1 MKRILFVDDEPA
13 ILQGLRDLLRSQRK
27 VWQMSF
33 ADTGEEALKILATEP
48 YDVVV
53 SDMRMPRMDGA
64 TLLRH
69 VQERYPR
76 VVRIVLSGH
85 TEVDAA
91 LRTVPIAHQFLVKPC
106 ESDRLRTVI
115 QRACDLQTLLSD
127 EGLRR
132 RVGQITAL
140 PSAPRVYVALTKA
153 LVDPEVSLRD
163 VAALIEKDMAM
174 SAKVLQVVNSAFFGL
189 PRRLSSLLEAVSY
202 LGIGVIKNLVLSV
215 EAFRELR
222 GGEAAKG
229 FDFDRAQRQCFVTG
243 RVAQRLLP
251 DRREAQDAFVAGTLH
266 ELGTLIL
273 ATREPAT
280 FATVDAEAVA
290 RGLPRH
296 VVEREHGGVS
306 HAEVGAYLIGL
317 WGLPYVIAE
326 AVAHHHDPMRL
337 DPTRFGV
344 AEAVHCA
351 AALTAEAIGASGAHE
366 PPEPRLVERLDLTSA
381 LPRWREIAREEAGR
395 IEI

>member
-13 ILQGLRDLLRSQRK
+13 ILEGLRNLLRSQRK

-33 ADTGEEALKILATEP
+33 AASGEEALQILAVEP

-69 VQERYPR
+69 VKERYPR
-76 VVRIVLSGH
+76 VARIVLSGH
-85 TEVDAA
+85 TELESA
-91 LRTVPIAHQFLVKPC
+91 LRTVPFAHQFLGKPC
-106 ESDRLRTVI
+106 DGECLRSVI
-115 QRACDLQTLLSD
+115 QRTCDLQTLLHD
-127 EGLRR
+127 ENLRR
-132 RVGQITAL
+132 RVGQITRL

-153 LVDPEVSLRD
+153 LSDPEVSLRE
-163 VAALIEKDMAM
+163 VAALIESDMAM

-189 PRRLSSLLEAVSY
+189 PRRLSNMLEAVSY
-202 LGIGVIKNLVLSV
+202 LGMGVIKNLVLSV

-229 FDFDRAQRQCFVTG
+229 FDFDRVQRQCFVTG
-243 RVAQRLLP
+243 RIAQRLLSN
-251 DRREAQDAFVAGTLH
+251 RHEAQDAFVAGTLH

-273 ATREPAT
+273 ATREPLE
-280 FATVDAEAVA
+280 FAIVDAQALA
-290 RGLPRH
+290 REVPRH
-296 VVEREHGGVS
+296 VVEREAGGVS

-317 WGLPYVIAE
+317 WGLPYGIAE
-326 AVAHHHDPMRL
+326 AVAYHHDPMRT

-344 AEAVHCA
+344 VEAVHCA
-351 AALTAEAIGASGAHE
+351 AALASEAIGLAGFHE
-366 PPEPRLVERLDLTSA
+366 PPEPRLLERLGLQHA
-381 LPRWREIAREEAGR
+381 LPGWREIAREEACR
-395 IEI
+395 VEV

>member
-1 MKRILFVDDEPA
+1 MRRILFVDDEQA
-13 ILQGLRDLLRSQRK
+13 ILDSLRDLLRPQRK

-33 ADTGEEALKILATEP
+33 ARTGEEALKVLETEP

-64 TLLRH
+64 TLLRE
-69 VQERYPR
+69 VKERYPR

-85 TEVDAA
+85 TEMEAA
-91 LRTVPIAHQFLVKPC
+91 LRTVPIAHQFLGKPC
-106 ESDRLRTVI
+106 EADRLRSVI
-115 QRACDLQTLLSD
+115 QRTCDLQDLLHD
-127 EGLRR
+127 ENLRR

-140 PSAPRVYVALTKA
+140 PSAPRIYVALTKA

-163 VAALIEKDMAM
+163 VAAILEKDMAM

-202 LGIGVIKNLVLSV
+202 LGISVIKNLVLSM

-229 FDFDRAQRQCFVTG
+229 FDVDRVQRQCFVTG
-243 RVAQRLLP
+243 RIAQRMLP
-251 DRREAQDAFVAGTLH
+251 DRRDAQDAFVAGTLH

-273 ATREPAT
+273 ATREPLA
-280 FATVDAEAVA
+280 FATVDAEATA
-290 RGLPRH
+290 RGVPRH
-296 VVEREHGGVS
+296 VVEREQGGVS

-317 WGLPYVIAE
+317 WGLPYGIAE

-337 DPTRFGV
+337 EPTRFGV

-351 AALTAEAIGASGAHE
+351 SALAIEAIGLPGVQE
-366 PPEPRLVERLDLTSA
+366 VPEPRLVERLDLGGS
-381 LPRWREIAREEAGR
+381 LPAWREIAREEANR
-395 IEI
+395 SEV